1 MRKTSILLIYTGGT
15 IGMVQNAKTGALESF
30 NFEHLMQQ
38 IPEIE
43 LFNLNIAAVSFA
55 PPIDSSDMTPAH
67 WKELAKI
74 ISDNYVQYDGF
85 VVLHGTDTMAFT
97 ASAMSFMLESIMKPV
112 IFTGSQ
118 LPVGAMRTDGKENL
132 ITAIEIAAARN
143 ADGTPIVPEVCIYFA
158 NKLLRGNRCTKR
170 DAGSF
175 DAFVSNN
182 YPALATAGTNI
193 TYNHCYIKP
202 YKADT
207 ELIPQYDME
216 QGIIIFSLFPGIKE
230 DVVKAVLR
238 SKEIKGVIF
247 RTFGAGNAP
256 QAKWLTQELAHASSE
271 GKVIVNIT
279 QCAGGSVEMERYE
292 TGRQLIEAGVVS
304 GNDSTVEAALTKLM
318 HLLGRGLPTEEVRK
332 LMKINLAGEITVQ

>member
-1 MRKTSILLIYTGGT
+1 MKKTSILLIYTGGT
-15 IGMVQNAKTGALESF
+15 IGMVQNPKTGALESF

-43 LFNLNIAAVSFA
+43 LFNLDIDAVSFL
-55 PPIDSSDMTPAH
+55 PPIDSSDMAPSH
-67 WKELAKI
+67 WKELAEI
-74 ISDNYVQYDGF
+74 ISDNYTQYDGF

-97 ASAMSFMLESIMKPV
+97 ASAMSFMLENIMKPV

-118 LPVGAMRTDGKENL
+118 LPVGALRTDGKENL
-132 ITAIEIAAARN
+132 ITAIEIAAAKN

-182 YPALATAGTNI
+182 YPALATAGTSI
-193 TYNHCYIKP
+193 IYNHRYIRP
-202 YKADT
+202 FDEGSPLT
-207 ELIPQYDME
+207 PQYEME

-256 QAKWLTQELAHASSE
+256 QAPWLTQELARASND
-271 GKVIVNIT
+271 GKIIVNIT
-279 QCAGGSVEMERYE
+279 QCAGGAVEMARYE

-304 GNDSTVEAALTKLM
+304 GHDSTVEAALTKLM
-318 HLLGRGLPTEEVRK
+318 YLLGKGLSTEEARK
-332 LMKINLAGEITVQ
+332 LMECDLVGEITV